1 MSTSIFVGNLSFSF
15 TDQELLEAFKTVGT
29 VVRSRIVT
37 DRETGRSRGFA
48 FVEFASDTEAAE
60 AIRRFDGQD
69 LGGRTVRVNE
79 AETRR
84 PPGGGGG
91 PRPPRFN
98 SAPPTFADGGGGG
111 GFDAPMDSG
120 FGFGGRP
127 FQNNKG
133 SRRGLRGRKRSIR

>member
-1 MSTSIFVGNLSFSF
+1 
-15 TDQELLEAFKTVGT
+15 LLEAFKTVGT

-48 FVEFASDTEAAE
+48 FVEFSSDAEAAE
-60 AIRRFDGQD
+60 AIRRFDGQE

-84 PPGGGGG
+84 SPSSSG

-98 SAPPTFADGGGGG
+98 SAPPAFADGG
-111 GFDAPMDSG
+111 GFDAPTDTG

>member
-1 MSTSIFVGNLSFSF
+1 M
-15 TDQELLEAFKTVGT
+15 LEAFGTVGT

-48 FVEFASDTEAAE
+48 FVEFSSDAEAAE

-84 PPGGGGG
+84 PSSAGG

-98 SAPPTFADGGGGG
+98 SAPPAYSDSGATAGGGY
-111 GFDAPMDSG
+111 FEPPADSG

-133 SRRGLRGRKRSIR
+133 SRRGLRARKRSIR